1 MNDELL
7 SENDFEDKS
16 YLENKNEL
24 EGYDSD
30 NEDNDID
37 ILENEVISYVGN
49 FSLPE
54 YASKLTQGII
64 KKPDF
69 QRRSV
74 WSPRQKSKLIE
85 SFLASYPVPPVILY
99 KEKGREQYLIID
111 GYQRISTISEYINNE
126 FRLRIKNNEC
136 RNKLYKNLPKE
147 AKDKLDNSFLNC
159 TIVREISPEAK
170 SKKFLYNLFE
180 RLNTGGK
187 SLNAMETRRA
197 ISYGNLIKELEDLN
211 LDSNWRKILGKEE
224 PDNRFLDIELLL
236 RLLVFYKKYNKKT
249 YSLTGYNNMRLFLD
263 DFISE
268 NVDLSIDNFK
278 NIFQKTCDL
287 VVTELGNT
295 PFHFKGTRPNYII
308 LDSIM
313 GGILILEGNVI
324 NLNKKFKSI
333 SQEHKDYY
341 ENKSGTLSKTRVEE
355 RLEFSIKE
363 LKNE

>member
-1 MNDELL
+1 MTFISPIFNKINIQNVQFRANPNTVNYHAEQNLRKDSFNSNPLYD
-7 SENDFEDKS
+7 NFVDK
-16 YLENKNEL
+16 N
-24 EGYDSD
+24 
-30 NEDNDID
+30 
-37 ILENEVISYVGN
+37 
-49 FSLPE
+49 
-54 YASKLTQGII
+54 KLTQ
-64 KKPDF
+64 
-69 QRRSV
+69 
-74 WSPRQKSKLIE
+74 L
-85 SFLASYPVPPVILY
+85 
-99 KEKGREQYLIID
+99 
-111 GYQRISTISEYINNE
+111 
-126 FRLRIKNNEC
+126 
-136 RNKLYKNLPKE
+136 
-147 AKDKLDNSFLNC
+147 
-159 TIVREISPEAK
+159 AK
-170 SKKFLYNLFE
+170 SNPEIMRILKENKIPLKINV
-180 RLNTGGK
+180 
-187 SLNAMETRRA
+187 
-197 ISYGNLIKELEDLN
+197 KELEDLN
-211 LDSNWRKILGKEE
+211 LDSNWRKILGKKE

-278 NIFQKTCDL
+278 NIFQRTCDL

-333 SQEHKDYY
+333 SQKHKDYY